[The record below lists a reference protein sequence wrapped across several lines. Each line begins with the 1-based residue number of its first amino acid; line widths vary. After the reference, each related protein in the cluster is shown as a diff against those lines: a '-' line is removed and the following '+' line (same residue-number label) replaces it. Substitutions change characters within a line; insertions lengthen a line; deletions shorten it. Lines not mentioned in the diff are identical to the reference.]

1 MKQILKLYLV
11 SYCLI
16 LLTVNI
22 QTQEFTCP
30 PSKIK
35 PKDIVCTADYD
46 PVCGKI
52 CEGKG
57 DKSFCVWQ
65 TFPNRC
71 SACIEN
77 IVSYTMGECD
87 GDSSASRPAS
97 SDTYCSSIDLNQ
109 ISCAGGPNPVCGYFD
124 PQQVQCKKAPCARTY
139 DNICKACRDDKVLFY
154 TEGPC
159 ENYNR
164 SSDPQ
169 CEFII
174 YDEQGN
180 CFPPDSVCGL
190 FDPAQ
195 IQCIQAPCGG
205 DFSNMCE
212 ACSDSTVIS
221 IHHQSC
227 QELRNNIPV
236 SASQLIYP
244 STVSTSFQSPTQ
256 VLCSSIDFTLVK
268 CGLTPACGTHP
279 DGSRVNYINYCDAC
293 FSGSVSFIN
302 DTTC

>member
-87 GDSSASRPAS
+87 GDSSASH
-97 SDTYCSSIDLNQ
+97 C
-109 ISCAGGPNPVCGYFD
+109 
-124 PQQVQCKKAPCARTY
+124 
-139 DNICKACRDDKVLFY
+139 
-154 TEGPC
+154 
-159 ENYNR
+159 
-164 SSDPQ
+164 
-169 CEFII
+169 
-174 YDEQGN
+174 
-180 CFPPDSVCGL
+180 
-190 FDPAQ
+190 
-195 IQCIQAPCGG
+195 
-205 DFSNMCE
+205 
-212 ACSDSTVIS
+212 
-221 IHHQSC
+221 
-227 QELRNNIPV
+227 
-236 SASQLIYP
+236 
-244 STVSTSFQSPTQ
+244 
-256 VLCSSIDFTLVK
+256 
-268 CGLTPACGTHP
+268 
-279 DGSRVNYINYCDAC
+279 
-293 FSGSVSFIN
+293 
-302 DTTC
+302 